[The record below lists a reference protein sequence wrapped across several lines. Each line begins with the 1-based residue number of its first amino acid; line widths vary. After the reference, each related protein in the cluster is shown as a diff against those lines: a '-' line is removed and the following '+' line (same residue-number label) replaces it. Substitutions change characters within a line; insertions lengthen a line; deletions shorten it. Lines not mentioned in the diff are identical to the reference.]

1 MHRKKIITTL
11 ILKVSSFEYLLLSD
25 YQEKEGLK
33 KRVGGGAGMLRVMLR
48 YFSTEVLPGDY
59 FSKKFTLYSLPFD
72 IIFKKF
78 NTDKL

>member
-1 MHRKKIITTL
+1 MHRKIIITTL

-33 KRVGGGAGMLRVMLR
+33 KRGGAGMLRVMFLR

>member
-1 MHRKKIITTL
+1 
-11 ILKVSSFEYLLLSD
+11 
-25 YQEKEGLK
+25 
-33 KRVGGGAGMLRVMLR
+33 MLRVMFLR

>member
-33 KRVGGGAGMLRVMLR
+33 KGGGGAGMLRGMLR

>member
-33 KRVGGGAGMLRVMLR
+33 KGGGAGMLRGMLR